1 MRVPGSCLAIA
12 LSVLMAAPAAADPM
26 AEAFAAVAVGDHAAA
41 RTALS
46 APELRHD
53 TEALGILAGLM
64 RDGLGGPVDLVEAYM
79 LYSMVFQLAEPHDA
93 MAAADERHVMAHDMT
108 AAEIREA
115 EARLVARVD
124 EEIGE
129 TERRAQIAALGQQLR
144 ICDRGG
150 PACEDVILEVLPF
163 GPAAADLVPDI
174 EDLMTQDPQWMP
186 RELYSIALAMIGTS
200 AVPALCRLLLDER
213 EIASEGTWNAQV
225 VAGRLGLLGEAAAG
239 ARPCLMKALA
249 RDYDAFGLARSEMVA
264 DLGSDAYEVV
274 LDLKRE
280 IAGDLLDIGDRGGQN
295 RDPLLYY
302 FLSEPDLKIRL
313 AVGWSYGLTYDDAG
327 PVLGILPAAL
337 GGRDARAQ
345 LWALLILDDLSKTEG
360 FAERA
365 RPLEPMVRSLVDSPD
380 PGISEAA
387 RHALGVFAPQAP

>member
-1 MRVPGSCLAIA
+1 MPVPGFCRAIA
-12 LSVLMAAPAAADPM
+12 LSVLMAAPVSADPM
-26 AEAFAAVAVGDHAAA
+26 AEAVAAVAVGDHAAA

-53 TEALGILAGLM
+53 TEALQMLAGLM

-79 LYSMVFQLAEPHDA
+79 LYSLVFQLAEPRVA

-108 AAEIREA
+108 ATEIHEA
-115 EARLVARVD
+115 EARVVARVD
-124 EEIGE
+124 EEMGE
-129 TERRAQIAALGQQLR
+129 AERRAQVAALGQQLR
-144 ICDRGG
+144 ICDRTGR
-150 PACEDVILEVLPF
+150 ACEDVMFEVLPF
-163 GPAAADLVPDI
+163 GPAAAELVPDI
-174 EDLMTQDPQWMP
+174 EDLMTQDPQWVP

-213 EIASEGTWNAQV
+213 ELASEGTWNAQLA
-225 VAGRLGLLGEAAAG
+225 AGRLGLLGEAAAG

-249 RDYDAFGLARSEMVA
+249 RDYDEFGLAQSELVA
-264 DLGSDAYEVV
+264 QLGTDAYEAV

-327 PVLGILPAAL
+327 PVFGILPAAL
-337 GGRDARAQ
+337 GGRDPLAQ
-345 LWALLILDDLSKTEG
+345 RWALLILDDLSGTEG

-365 RPLEPMVRSLVDSPD
+365 RPLEPIVRSLVDAADAS
-380 PGISEAA
+380 ISEAA